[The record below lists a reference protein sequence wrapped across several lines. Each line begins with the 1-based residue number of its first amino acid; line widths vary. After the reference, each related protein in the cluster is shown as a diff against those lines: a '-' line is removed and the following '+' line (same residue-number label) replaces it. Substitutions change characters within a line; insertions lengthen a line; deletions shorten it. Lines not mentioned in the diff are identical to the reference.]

1 MVVTDHPG
9 KFVPI
14 IVVIV
19 IVIVI
24 VLNGKDMTS
33 TSSYVS
39 RTYLEV
45 VASADL
51 NRPRSRGA
59 PWRRGG
65 GIKTLFE
72 TTDSSG
78 SPSPAKIIARVPR
91 HEGLAFDTVGH
102 RGSSASGV
110 REGTAARR
118 RKPG

>member
-24 VLNGKDMTS
+24 VLNGKDTTS
-33 TSSYVS
+33 TSYVS

-51 NRPRSRGA
+51 NRPHHRGA
-59 PWRRGG
+59 LWRRGA

-78 SPSPAKIIARVPR
+78 SPSPAKIIAIVPR

>member
-14 IVVIV
+14 IVVN
-19 IVIVI
+19 VI
-24 VLNGKDMTS
+24 VLNGKDTTS
-33 TSSYVS
+33 TSYVS

-51 NRPRSRGA
+51 SRPHPRGA
-59 PWRRGG
+59 LWRRGEG

-78 SPSPAKIIARVPR
+78 PPSPAKIIARVPR
-91 HEGLAFDTVGH
+91 HEGLTFDTVGH